1 MKEGDLHRAEAHF
14 IKTGSQDHP
23 DQDPSDVGHRGFD
36 KEQVEVEGGGAS
48 AQEMNAWRQV
58 VDGLRSGRI
67 DLKEVEQ
74 GAGTIVVSTGDEKSV
89 ILKVMGF
96 EDDHDVPV
104 SMRPDRGPDRDSRID
119 GVGGSSPRER
129 SRREMGR
136 GQTPSRFGPT
146 GDDARD
152 FD

>member
-1 MKEGDLHRAEAHF
+1 MKPGTKADNQLLSEAYNQMQ
-14 IKTGSQDHP
+14 G
-23 DQDPSDVGHRGFD
+23 
-36 KEQVEVEGGGAS
+36 VEEGGAS
-48 AQEMNAWRQV
+48 AQEMNALRQV

-67 DLKEVEQ
+67 GLKEVEQ

-96 EDDHDVPV
+96 EGDHDVPV
-104 SMRPDRGPDRDSRID
+104 SARPDQDTDDRGTGRDFRPRNFLPGD
-119 GVGGSSPRER
+119 SPRER
-129 SRREMGR
+129 SRREMQR

-152 FD
+152 YDQC